1 MINNQVSLNFGRN
14 EICIGRVVDKDSN
27 TETMEGVL
35 GFMNRE
41 QANEVRNLD
50 IKRDCPV
57 VLCFTNEKAIDTII
71 DSLNYIKNKIKNKEN

>member
-41 QANEVRNLD
+41 QAKKMFPINRGVTGNWFPTAFGVRTLVGMRVRVSFPLQLD
-50 IKRDCPV
+50 I
-57 VLCFTNEKAIDTII
+57 NQ
-71 DSLNYIKNKIKNKEN
+71 